1 MLELNVVTAIP
12 IGAFAAF
19 VWAGILLRRLLRAPR
34 ADRLSRSQKL
44 VVYLTGA
51 IALVPALIVGF
62 VFAGFLSRITVMPG
76 VWSHLALALTVVFGL
91 AVTGTAIP
99 VTAGWAVAKGLLR
112 RRKHGL
118 GR

>member
-19 VWAGILLRRLLRAPR
+19 VWAGVLIRRLLRVPR
-34 ADRLSRSQKL
+34 ADRLSRNQKL

-62 VFAGFLSRITVMPG
+62 VFAGFLSRITVVPG
-76 VWSHLALALTVVFGL
+76 VWSHLAVALTMVLGL
-91 AVTGTAIP
+91 ASMGTAIP
-99 VTAGWAVAKGLLR
+99 VAAGWAVAKALLR
-112 RRKHGL
+112 RSTRGL
-118 GR
+118 G